1 MLITHTPIKNGDTK
15 MRRTLLSL
23 ALAVMLTG
31 ASFAQSS
38 WSFDKTHS
46 KIGFSVDY
54 MLITDVDGY
63 FKKFDGSVTTAKED
77 FVDALISFT
86 VDAGSVDTDEP
97 KRDEHLRSE
106 DFFYTQKFPNFT
118 FKSTSM
124 KKTSGNNYKLIGNLT
139 MRGVTKSVTLSGTF
153 GGVKKDPWG
162 NTKAGF
168 KLTGKVNR
176 KDFGINWSK
185 ALDGGGFVVGDDVTL
200 NINVT
205 LIKK

>member
-1 MLITHTPIKNGDTK
+1 MENQMK
-15 MRRTLLSL
+15 RSFL
-23 ALAVMLTG
+23 ALAL
-31 ASFAQSS
+31 AFIFAGPVFSQSS
-38 WSFDKTHS
+38 WTFDKTHT

-54 MLITDVDGY
+54 MLITDVTGY

-77 FVDALISFT
+77 FVDALVSFT
-86 VDAGSVDTDEP
+86 VDASTVDTDEP
-97 KRDEHLRSE
+97 KRDEHLKSE
-106 DFFYTQKFPNFT
+106 DFFNTQKFPNFT

-124 KKTSGNNYKLIGNLT
+124 KKVKGNNYKLVGNLT
-139 MRGVTKSVTLSGTF
+139 MRGVTKSVALDGTF

-168 KLTGKVNR
+168 KMTGKVNR

-185 ALDGGGFVVGDDVTL
+185 SLDGGGFVVGDDVTL

>member
-1 MLITHTPIKNGDTK
+1 MKRYFLTLAVALIFATPI
-15 MRRTLLSL
+15 
-23 ALAVMLTG
+23 
-31 ASFAQSS
+31 FAQSS
-38 WSFDKTHS
+38 WTFDKTHT

-54 MLITDVDGY
+54 MLITDVEGY
-63 FKKFDGSVTTAKED
+63 FKKFEGSVTTAKED
-77 FVDALISFT
+77 FVDALVSFKI
-86 VDAGSVDTDEP
+86 DANSVDTDEP
-97 KRDEHLRSE
+97 KRDEHLKSE
-106 DFFYTQKFPNFT
+106 DFFHTQKFPEFT
-118 FKSTSM
+118 FKSVSM
-124 KKTSGNNYKLIGNLT
+124 KKVKGNNYKMVGNLT
-139 MRGVTKSVTLSGTF
+139 MRGVTKSVTLVGTF

-185 ALDGGGFVVGDDVTL
+185 SLDGGGFVVGDDVTL

>member
-1 MLITHTPIKNGDTK
+1 
-15 MRRTLLSL
+15 MRRTLLSF
-23 ALAVMLTG
+23 ALAIVLAG
-31 ASFAQSS
+31 ATFAQSS

-54 MLITDVDGY
+54 MLLTDVDGF

-77 FVDALISFT
+77 FVDALVSFT
-86 VDAGSVDTDEP
+86 IEAGSVDTDEP

-124 KKTSGNNYKLIGNLT
+124 KKVSGNNYKLVGNLT
-139 MRGVTKSVTLSGTF
+139 MRGVTKSVTLNGTF

-168 KLTGKVNR
+168 KLTGTVNR

-185 ALDGGGFVVGDDVTL
+185 ALDGGGFVVGDNVTL

>member
-1 MLITHTPIKNGDTK
+1 MLINHTPIKNGDTK

-124 KKTSGNNYKLIGNLT
+124 KKVSGNNYKLVGNLT
-139 MRGVTKSVTLSGTF
+139 MRGVTKSVTLNGTF

-176 KDFGINWSK
+176 KDYGINWSK

>member
-1 MLITHTPIKNGDTK
+1 
-15 MRRTLLSL
+15 MRRTLLSF
-23 ALAVMLTG
+23 ALAIVLAG
-31 ASFAQSS
+31 ATFAQSS

-54 MLITDVDGY
+54 MLLTDVDGF

-77 FVDALISFT
+77 FVDALVSFT
-86 VDAGSVDTDEP
+86 IEAGSVDTDEP
-97 KRDEHLRSE
+97 KRDEHLRGE

-124 KKTSGNNYKLIGNLT
+124 KKVSGNNYKLVGNLT
-139 MRGVTKSVTLSGTF
+139 MRGVTKSVTLNGTF

-176 KDFGINWSK
+176 KDYGINWSK

>member
-1 MLITHTPIKNGDTK
+1 
-15 MRRTLLSL
+15 MRRTLLSF
-23 ALAVMLTG
+23 ALAIVLAG
-31 ASFAQSS
+31 ATFAQSS

-54 MLITDVDGY
+54 MLLTDVDGF

-77 FVDALISFT
+77 FVDALVSFT
-86 VDAGSVDTDEP
+86 IEAGSVDTDEP

-124 KKTSGNNYKLIGNLT
+124 KKVSGNNYKLVGNLT
-139 MRGVTKSVTLSGTF
+139 MRGVTKSVTLNGTF

-176 KDFGINWSK
+176 KDYGINWSK

>member
-1 MLITHTPIKNGDTK
+1 
-15 MRRTLLSL
+15 MRRTLLSF
-23 ALAVMLTG
+23 ALAIVLAG
-31 ASFAQSS
+31 ATFAQSS

-54 MLITDVDGY
+54 MLLTDVDGF

-77 FVDALISFT
+77 FVDALVNFT
-86 VDAGSVDTDEP
+86 VEAGSVDTDEP

-124 KKTSGNNYKLIGNLT
+124 KKVSGNNYKLVGNLT
-139 MRGVTKSVTLSGTF
+139 MRGVTKSVTLNGTF

-176 KDFGINWSK
+176 KDYGINWSK